1 MNELLFLILLIIISY
16 LTGSTPTSI
25 IIGRI
30 AKNIDIR
37 EHGSGNALPLP
48 CSLISIFLAIRPIII
63 LVGVEPVR

>member
-1 MNELLFLILLIIISY
+1 MNELLFLIVLIIISY

-37 EHGSGNALPLP
+37 EHGSGNAGGADRG
-48 CSLISIFLAIRPIII
+48 AIKTA
-63 LVGVEPVR
+63 L